1 LKVVGKQQSI
11 YFDVTRVMPIS
22 NKTGDLAKMGKRILV
37 ALGGNAIKQ
46 ADEKG
51 SPEEQLKN
59 CYTTCKLLAQVVKT
73 MEKDDRLIITHG
85 NGPQVG
91 NLMVQQDKAKH
102 LVPAQSMDIVGA
114 MTQGQIGYMLQ
125 QTLMN
130 CLKDEGIKTS
140 VLAVVNQ
147 VLVDKDDPEF
157 SGDAASKPV
166 GNFFTEEE
174 AMRIQREHSDYIVK
188 KVKPLEEKAWRRTV
202 PSPHPVTNVE
212 GVAIRKLVD
221 AGFIVIASGGGG
233 IPVIRD
239 EHGHYEGVEAVIDK
253 DLAGERLAEVV
264 DANVFLILTDVEKV
278 KLNFGKP
285 SEQDLDKVTITE
297 AKQYLEE
304 GHFLPGSME
313 PKIKACIRFLESGG
327 EKAII
332 TSLDKAVEAL
342 EGKTGTLI
350 YRN

>member
-1 LKVVGKQQSI
+1 MV
-11 YFDVTRVMPIS
+11 
-22 NKTGDLAKMGKRILV
+22 KRILV

-51 SPEEQLKN
+51 SPEEQFKN
-59 CYTTCKLLAQVVKT
+59 CYTTCKLLAQIVKT

-91 NLMVQQDKAKH
+91 NLMVQQEEAKQ
-102 LVPAQSMDIVGA
+102 LVPAQTMDIVGS

-130 CLKDEGIKTS
+130 CLKDEGIKTP

-157 SGDAASKPV
+157 FGDAASKPV

-174 AMRIQREHSDYIVK
+174 AMRLKREHPDYIVK

-202 PSPHPVTNVE
+202 PSPYPVDNVE

-233 IPVIRD
+233 IPVILD
-239 EHGHYEGVEAVIDK
+239 EHGNYRGVEAVIDK
-253 DLAGERLAEVV
+253 DLAGEKLAEVV

-278 KLNFGKP
+278 KLNFGKLN
-285 SEQDLDKVTITE
+285 EEDVDKVTINE
-297 AKQYLEE
+297 AKKYLEE

-313 PKIKACIRFLESGG
+313 PKIRACIRFLESGG

-332 TSLDKAVEAL
+332 ASLDKAVEAL

-350 YRN
+350 CRN

>member
-1 LKVVGKQQSI
+1 MS
-11 YFDVTRVMPIS
+11 TH
-22 NKTGDLAKMGKRILV
+22 NHTGEPAKMVNRILV

-59 CYTTCKLLAQVVKT
+59 CYTTCKLLAKIVKK
-73 MEKDDRLIITHG
+73 MGKDDRLIITHG

-91 NLMVQQDKAKH
+91 NLMVQQEEAKH
-102 LVPAQSMDIVGA
+102 LVPAQTMDIVGA

-130 CLKDEGIKTS
+130 CLKDEAIHTP

-157 SGDAASKPV
+157 FGDAASKPV

-174 AMRIQREHSDYIVK
+174 AVTIKREHPEYIIK
-188 KVKPLEEKAWRRTV
+188 KVKPPEEKAWRRTV
-202 PSPHPVTNVE
+202 PSPCPVANVE
-212 GVAIRKLVD
+212 GTAVRKLVD

-233 IPVIRD
+233 IPVILD
-239 EHGHYEGVEAVIDK
+239 EHGRYKGVEAVIDK
-253 DLAGERLAEVV
+253 DLAGEKLAEVV
-264 DANVFLILTDVEKV
+264 DANVLLILTDVEKV
-278 KLNFGKP
+278 KLNFGK
-285 SEQDLDKVTITE
+285 SNEQNIDEMTLAE
-297 AKQYLEE
+297 AKKYLEE
-304 GHFLPGSME
+304 GQFLPGSME
-313 PKIKACIRFLESGG
+313 PKVKACIRFLESGG

-332 TSLDKAVEAL
+332 ASLARAVEAL
-342 EGKTGTLI
+342 EGETGTLVC
-350 YRN
+350 RN

>member
-1 LKVVGKQQSI
+1 MV
-11 YFDVTRVMPIS
+11 
-22 NKTGDLAKMGKRILV
+22 KRILV
-37 ALGGNAIKQ
+37 AFGGNAIKQ

-51 SPEEQLKN
+51 TTEEQFKN
-59 CYTTCKLLAQVVKT
+59 CYTTCKLLAQIVKM
-73 MEKDDRLIITHG
+73 MEKGDRLIITHG

-91 NLMVQQDKAKH
+91 NLMIQQEEAKR
-102 LVPAQSMDIVGA
+102 LVPPQTMDIVGA
-114 MTQGQIGYMLQ
+114 MTQGQIGYILQ

-130 CLKDEGIKTS
+130 CLKDEGIETP

-157 SGDAASKPV
+157 FGDAASKPV

-174 AMRIQREHSDYIVK
+174 AVRIKREHPEYIVK

-202 PSPHPVTNVE
+202 PSPYPVVNIE
-212 GVAIRKLVD
+212 GAAIRKLVD
-221 AGFIVIASGGGG
+221 AGLIVIASGGGG
-233 IPVIRD
+233 IPVILNEFGR
-239 EHGHYEGVEAVIDK
+239 YKGVEAVIDK
-253 DLAGERLAEVV
+253 DLAGEKLAEVV
-264 DANVFLILTDVEKV
+264 NANVFLILTDVEKV

-285 SEQDLDKVTITE
+285 NEQDIDKMTINE
-297 AKQYLEE
+297 AKEYLEE

-313 PKIKACIRFLESGG
+313 PKVKACIRFLESGG

-332 TSLDKAVEAL
+332 TSLDKAVKAL